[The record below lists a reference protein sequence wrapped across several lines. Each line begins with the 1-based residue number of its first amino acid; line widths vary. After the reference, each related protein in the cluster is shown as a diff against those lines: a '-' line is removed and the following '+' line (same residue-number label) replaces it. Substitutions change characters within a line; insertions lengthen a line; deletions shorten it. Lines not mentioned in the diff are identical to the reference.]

1 MKKLMFSIVGILAL
15 AACKRAENTPDP
27 GAAPPVRDVSTVVI
41 EPIDLAIEDLL
52 PGRIVPLRLA
62 EVRPQVSGIVRAR
75 LFEEGDTVKEGQ
87 PLYRIDPSI
96 FQAEVA
102 GAQATTSRNRAA
114 LDFATREAERAQSLA
129 ASGAMASQ
137 PVYRAQNTR
146 AIGHADL
153 ALSEARL
160 RSNQL
165 DLRYSTVTA
174 PIAGRIGVSRV
185 TEGALVSGVDAS
197 SLSTIQQVEQ
207 VYVDIK
213 QPAARYEE
221 LRNAFATG
229 DLLENESV
237 PVQLLSM
244 QGQPYETV
252 GRLLFTDISV
262 DTRTSELTLRVLVP
276 NPDLRLLPGMFV
288 RARIAFGRNPKAL
301 VVPQQAVRHDPSL
314 GESVLVVGADDKIVA
329 RTVRVGRVVK
339 GRQIV
344 QEGLAPGD
352 LGVVEGL
359 DTLPPGTHVRAVPWT
374 IPTATAP

>member
-1 MKKLMFSIVGILAL
+1 MKKLVLLTMGSLAL
-15 AACKRAENTPDP
+15 AACQRAEETPN
-27 GAAPPVRDVSTVVI
+27 AAAASPVRDVSTVVI
-41 EPIDLAIEDLL
+41 EPVDLAIEDLL
-52 PGRIVPLRLA
+52 PGRVVPFRLA

-114 LDFATREAERAQSLA
+114 LEFASREAERAQSLA

-137 PVYRAQNTR
+137 QVEAAQNTR
-146 AIGHADL
+146 AIAEADL

-160 RSNQL
+160 RRNQL

-174 PIAGRIGVSRV
+174 PIAGRVGVSRV
-185 TEGALVSGVDAS
+185 TEGALVSAVDAS
-197 SLSTIQQVEQ
+197 SLATIQQVEQ

-213 QPAARYEE
+213 QPATRYEE
-221 LRNAFATG
+221 LRRAFASG

-314 GESVLVVGADDKIVA
+314 GESVLVVGPDDKIVA

-352 LGVVEGL
+352 RVVVEGL

-374 IPTATAP
+374 IPTATAH